1 MVGLG
6 RAVAVANEIMRD
18 RRGYPGRG
26 GRARRRSLWLP
37 AGWTTPFLAGIVAA
51 AVTGCGRSAD
61 GAAGTVAI
69 APDTG
74 RGFVVER
81 LPEAML
87 RVDGAEGSLEDL
99 LRAVERGLA
108 ESDTSRLHAL
118 AIDEREYREI
128 VFPAFPAAHP
138 PINAPVEVAWML
150 QASDSYRGLLR
161 ILERY
166 GGRYVR
172 VTAIRFDE
180 PDQDFVNFVLHETSR
195 VNVTIDGEPRS
206 GVRLFGSVVR
216 IGDQWKV
223 LTYPD
228 DPDDPS

>member
-1 MVGLG
+1 MAGMLVI
-6 RAVAVANEIMRD
+6 AV
-18 RRGYPGRG
+18 
-26 GRARRRSLWLP
+26 S
-37 AGWTTPFLAGIVAA
+37 
-51 AVTGCGRSAD
+51 GCGASAD
-61 GAAGTVAI
+61 GAGGTVAI

-74 RGFVVER
+74 RGYVIER
-81 LPEAML
+81 LPDAML
-87 RVDGAEGSLEDL
+87 RVEGAEGSLEEL
-99 LRAVERGLA
+99 LRTIERGLA
-108 ESDTSRLHAL
+108 ESDTAGLHEL

-128 VFPAFPAAHP
+128 VFPSFPAAHP

-166 GGRYVR
+166 GGRDVR

-195 VNVTIDGEPRS
+195 VDVTVDGEPRS
-206 GVRLFGSVVR
+206 NARLFGSVVR